1 VAREGDDLHKRIQQ
15 LPRVLALMDR
25 HAVYPRAEA
34 CEKLL
39 SACIATREIGLAA
52 EAPAARASLLC
63 PRCSILAAPPSLHPR
78 STAFAVPPR
87 PLTRRTSRTGR

>member
-1 VAREGDDLHKRIQQ
+1 MAREGDDLHKRIQQ

-63 PRCSILAAPPSLHPR
+63 PRGSVLAAPPSLHPR
-78 STAFAVPPR
+78 STAFAAPPR
-87 PLTRRTSRTGR
+87 PPPRRTARTGR